1 MLHSRSL
8 RIIGQALEA
17 SKVAS
22 FKIAARSDV
31 YRVFVG
37 DVMFR
42 FDAAALSRVS
52 ALVQANKP
60 NMFVLTSRVRPSLS
74 EQLRAV
80 GGFTDR
86 MEVDE
91 FRIVWT
97 QNFAIL
103 DYEEA
108 DAELMHRVFT
118 AEELQKLALHPP
130 LPRSVSYFPLRLG
143 YWS

>member
-8 RIIGQALEA
+8 KTIGQALEA
-17 SKVAS
+17 ARIAT
-22 FKIAARSDV
+22 FKIDAKSDV

-37 DVMFR
+37 DVMFH
-42 FDAAALSRVS
+42 FDAAALSRMS
-52 ALVQANKP
+52 ALVQTNKP
-60 NMFVLTSRVRPSLS
+60 NVFVQASRVRSSLS

-97 QNFAIL
+97 RNFAIL

-108 DAELMHRVFT
+108 DAELNQRVFT
-118 AEELQKLALHPP
+118 AQELQELALHPP
-130 LPRSVSYFPLRLG
+130 LPRSVSYFPPRLG